1 MVQIHSPP
9 QIQQLHAA
17 FFVAAFG
24 FGCES
29 CETLVGRTKPRP
41 IFSHH
46 LRRYFTSSL
55 SNPSAPVL
63 LSQFQPST
71 VVEGVTIDGNL
82 ALLAATDGG
91 FVIADTTA

>member
-29 CETLVGRTKPRP
+29 CETLVGRTKPMP

-71 VVEGVTIDGNL
+71 AVEGVTIDGNL